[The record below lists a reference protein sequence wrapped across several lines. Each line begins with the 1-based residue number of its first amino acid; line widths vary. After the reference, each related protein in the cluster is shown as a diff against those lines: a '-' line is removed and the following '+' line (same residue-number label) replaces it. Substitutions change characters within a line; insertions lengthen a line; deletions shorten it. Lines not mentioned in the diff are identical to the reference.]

1 MAGRYAAA
9 RRTLAAMSAL
19 FTILFVVIPVV
30 ELVIFTL
37 VSDLIGLGNTLL
49 LVLVTAFIGAML
61 VRWQG
66 LSAYRAFRREL
77 ETGQVPARS
86 IVHGVMIL
94 IGGALLLTLGFLTD
108 TVGFLLM
115 VPPVRELAYRTGRR
129 LVQRRTIII
138 R

>member
-1 MAGRYAAA
+1 M
-9 RRTLAAMSAL
+9 TAL
-19 FTILFVVIPVV
+19 FTILFVVIPVI

-49 LVLVTAFIGAML
+49 LVLITAFIGAML

-66 LSAYRAFRREL
+66 LTVYRAFRREL
-77 ETGQVPARS
+77 ESGQAPARS
-86 IVHGVMIL
+86 IVHGVLIL
-94 IGGALLLTLGFLTD
+94 LGGALLLTPGFLTD

-115 VPPVRELAYRTGRR
+115 VPPVRELIYRTGRQ